1 VSLVRVGVAGLGLIG
16 GSIARRLAEF
26 PDKYEPIGYDIEKQ
40 NRAGLETADSI
51 DQLAQASDMVV
62 VAVPPQATASVI
74 AAVLAADQNVLVTD
88 VASVKAPI
96 VKEID
101 KGQDRYVPS
110 HPLAGAE
117 TSGWHFAR
125 PELLHATTWAVCPT
139 SPSAPAEPFCRW
151 AEVFEAFEARV
162 IVCDPLEHDTV
173 VARTSHAP
181 HVAAAAI
188 ASSLDEQGAPQLAA
202 TLSGGALRGV
212 ARLASSDHHM
222 WREVLGL
229 NRDEVVA
236 VLDEWLAS
244 LTALRNALAENRD
257 EPIAE
262 AWARGQEMAALVD
275 ELRWREPT
283 WERREFDWPAWEE
296 LKRLGRQGM
305 ALRRPSIEGG
315 RLSADVTAP

>member
-1 VSLVRVGVAGLGLIG
+1 MNLVRVGVIGLGLIG
-16 GSIARRLAEF
+16 GSIARRLAEL
-26 PDKYEPIGYDIEKQ
+26 PDKYDPIGFDIQRE
-40 NRAGLETADSI
+40 NRAGLETVDSI
-51 DQLAQASDMVV
+51 EQLAKTADLVV

-74 AAVLAADQNVLVTD
+74 AAVLSGNQDVLVTD

-96 VKEID
+96 VKEISD
-101 KGQDRYVPS
+101 HKDRYLPS

-117 TSGWHFAR
+117 TSGWHFAK
-125 PELLHATTWAVCPT
+125 PELLTATTWAVCPT

-151 AEVFEAFEARV
+151 AELFDAFDARL
-162 IVCDPLEHDTV
+162 IVCDPLEHDV
-173 VARTSHAP
+173 AVARTSHAP

-188 ASSLDEQGAPQLAA
+188 LSSLDEQGSAQLAA
-202 TLSGGALRGV
+202 ALSGGALRDI
-212 ARLASSDHHM
+212 ARLASSDQHM

-244 LTALRNALAENRD
+244 LTVLRGALAENRD
-257 EPIAE
+257 DPIDE
-262 AWARGQEMAALVD
+262 AWARGNEMAALVD
-275 ELRWREPT
+275 ELRWREPA
-283 WERREFDWPAWEE
+283 WERREFDWPAWDE

-305 ALRRPSIEGG
+305 ALRRPSIDGG